1 MHPQR
6 PIEDRHQNQ
15 VKEKLQVKLPE
26 AEVQSFAVALRYMY
40 TDCIFPLVKGEHLS
54 FHRCVKSLENVCVLC
69 ANVTKRES
77 RLKFTTKM
85 TLRCGWCPFSVPHWL
100 LILRAK
106 TSNNQ
111 LDNVL
116 PGWRIFSAL
125 CLFHWIGVGFDY
137 ATERSFL
144 TGHFQSVCLSSAPFC
159 SSIHVK
165 DFIIKCFVCLL

>member
-1 MHPQR
+1 VGEEETRFPSHAAFVAARSPWLRTQLLRARERSSQR
-6 PIEDRHQNQ
+6 PIEDRQQNQ

-85 TLRCGWCPFSVPHWL
+85 TLRCG
-100 LILRAK
+100 
-106 TSNNQ
+106 
-111 LDNVL
+111 
-116 PGWRIFSAL
+116 
-125 CLFHWIGVGFDY
+125 
-137 ATERSFL
+137 
-144 TGHFQSVCLSSAPFC
+144 
-159 SSIHVK
+159 
-165 DFIIKCFVCLL
+165 